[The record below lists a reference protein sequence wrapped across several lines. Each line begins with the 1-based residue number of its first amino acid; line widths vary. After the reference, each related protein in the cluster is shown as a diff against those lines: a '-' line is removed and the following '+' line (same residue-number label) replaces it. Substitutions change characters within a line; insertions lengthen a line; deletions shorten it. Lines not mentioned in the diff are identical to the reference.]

1 MSVSDFSLLIY
12 GIGLRMNTK
21 MRRTIEKTAKNE
33 GALKI
38 EWVQGQ
44 THIIARF
51 HMPDGSVISMPVSK
65 TGRID
70 EFKYKG
76 WTRQYIR
83 NPSKWH
89 VRSPS

>member
-1 MSVSDFSLLIY
+1 
-12 GIGLRMNTK
+12 MNMKT
-21 MRRTIEKTAKNE
+21 RRTIEKTAKTE
-33 GALKI
+33 GALRV
-38 EWVQGQ
+38 EWTQGQ

-51 HMPDGSVISMPVSK
+51 HMPGGGVVSMPVSK
-65 TGRID
+65 SGRID

-89 VRSPS
+89 VRAPTP